1 MNKFLWKVTDTCI
14 DYTPVTII
22 KNAITKKQAN
32 EIASQVIEYSKT
44 DHSKQFQEFT
54 EDNNP
59 GTWRGFPLN
68 APDNVPGL
76 TKENKDIIQ
85 STIMEAGK
93 HYQAS
98 WPDAPEIRVTT
109 WQRSVFSESDVDVNV
124 WFNINQKGS
133 ENMIHAHHGSYYSG
147 VFYFQAEGTGIIRLY
162 PDNYLT
168 GNTHPMWPYK
178 GTMTHEPEDGD
189 LLLFPG
195 HLQHDV
201 AANPSEKPRVN
212 CAFNVGLVPRHD
224 VVADRRATSVTH

>member
-1 MNKFLWKVTDTCI
+1 MNKFLLKVTDTCI

-32 EIASQVIEYSKT
+32 EIATQVIEYSKT